1 MDGIKRYCC
10 NCANGNR
17 TIGCCSHIAAVI
29 YYLSY
34 GRYLSKIIRPAEVL
48 TKLFHFEE
56 VQPVIEEDIDED
68 QFFYNLILVLNID
81 YFVEC
86 NKYKSAL
93 HF

>member
-17 TIGCCSHIAAVI
+17 TIGCCSHIAVVI

-34 GRYLSKIIRPAEVL
+34 GRYLSKSIRPAEVL

-56 VQPVIEEDIDED
+56 VQPVIEEDSDED
-68 QFFYNLILVLNID
+68 
-81 YFVEC
+81 
-86 NKYKSAL
+86 
-93 HF
+93 